1 SLHVAL
7 PIWDLFL
14 FQCTLYLA
22 SCRGING
29 HCMCRVGPV
38 ELLADALLTFP
49 LLSLTRQSIGLA
61 RLVLDDPRLLGL
73 SLLGQLVLGGGFRLP
88 GFLSGGLGKILG
100 FARGPFATQHSK
112 APGLLDLIYR
122 LIRHQ

>member
-1 SLHVAL
+1 
-7 PIWDLFL
+7 
-14 FQCTLYLA
+14 
-22 SCRGING
+22 
-29 HCMCRVGPV
+29 
-38 ELLADALLTFP
+38 LLTFP

-88 GFLSGGLGKILG
+88 SFLSGGLGKILG
-100 FARGPFATQHSK
+100 FACGPFATQHSK

-122 LIRHQ
+122 LIRHQRIGWFRCRLWVVDRLLLGCGLTQKPLPFHSPADV